1 MIVKRLL
8 AAAALAAALGCGA
21 SGPPTGKVSG
31 TVLLAGKPLTRGTV
45 NFLMKEKGI
54 GAEAPIDATGKYA
67 FATPLEAG
75 TYAVSVTPPP
85 PEPVPPGTR
94 PAKVAPEIPAK
105 FRQPTSSGLSYTVK
119 SGQNEYPIALG
130 K

>member
-1 MIVKRLL
+1 VSIKSLF
-8 AAAALAAALGCGA
+8 AAAALAAVLGCGS

-31 TVLLAGKPLTRGTV
+31 TVLLKGKPLTRGTV

-67 FATPLEAG
+67 FATPLVAG

-94 PAKVAPEIPAK
+94 PAKTAPEIPAK
-105 FRQPTSSGLSYTVK
+105 FREPTSSGLSFTVK
-119 SGQNEYPIALG
+119 GGQNEYPIAIG
-130 K
+130 N

>member
-1 MIVKRLL
+1 MIVKRIL
-8 AAAALAAALGCGA
+8 AAAALALAVGCG
-21 SGPPTGKVSG
+21 SGKPTGKVSG
-31 TVLLAGKPLTRGTV
+31 TVLLQGKPLTRGTV

-94 PAKVAPEIPAK
+94 PAKVAAEIPAK
-105 FRQPTSSGLSYTVK
+105 FREPTSSGLTFTVK
-119 SGQNEYPIALG
+119 SGANTYDIVLE
-130 K
+130 